1 MAIGGSVAGAQHHPD
16 AWFSGRLAGDA
27 AGTTDAPTL
36 YTASTAN
43 YNPGNNRWGDY
54 SAVSLDPSDDMTMWT
69 IQEHV
74 SSTNSWGTRIAK
86 LRAPGPAIP
95 ASASPRALTGQASV
109 DVTLTG
115 TTTGGRGFFDPG
127 PGFNRPA
134 VSAGCGVDV
143 TAVTVDSPSQATLTL
158 DTTAATNAPCDV
170 TFTNPDGQSA
180 NSAVKL
186 LERPPA
192 ATDDSGSVVHDS
204 VLNGSSVLAND
215 SDPDGDSLTAAKAS
229 DPAHGTVTVNANGTY
244 TYTPAA
250 GYIGPDSFTYTA
262 SDGTLQDTGTVSI
275 TVTATGNHAP
285 VAVDDAYSVAQDTV
299 LNGSSLLAN
308 DTDADGDTL
317 TAAKATDPSHGT
329 VTVNSDGTFT
339 YTPAA
344 GYVGPDSFTYTVSD
358 GALQDTGTASI
369 TVTHVNH
376 APVATDDAFSVA
388 QDATLSGTLLA
399 NDSDPDGD
407 TLTAAKATDP
417 GHGSVTVNA
426 DGTFTYMPAA
436 GYVGPDSFTYTVS
449 DGALQDT
456 GAASITVT
464 HVNHA
469 PVAVDDAY
477 SVAQDTTL
485 NGTSLL
491 VNDSDPDGDGLTA
504 TQASNPA
511 HGSVTV
517 NPDGTFTYAP
527 AAGYTGPDAFTYT
540 ASDGALQDAS
550 VVSITVTALPDFS
563 NPGTTPTPIT
573 KLTLKLKQLKKR
585 HGKRRLRASGN
596 APDDASV
603 RVVLY
608 RAKKR
613 VAGRTVTATDRRWR
627 VVFRFKRHGRYRV
640 VAKTGLQRV
649 SAKKRI

>member
-1 MAIGGSVAGAQHHPD
+1 VSRDASRWYELDVSGTPSLVQSGTVFDSAGSNPLSYWIPTVAVSGQGHMAIGGSVAGAQHHPD

-317 TAAKATDPSHGT
+317 TAAKATDP
-329 VTVNSDGTFT
+329 
-339 YTPAA
+339 
-344 GYVGPDSFTYTVSD
+344 
-358 GALQDTGTASI
+358 
-369 TVTHVNH
+369 
-376 APVATDDAFSVA
+376 
-388 QDATLSGTLLA
+388 
-399 NDSDPDGD
+399 
-407 TLTAAKATDP
+407 